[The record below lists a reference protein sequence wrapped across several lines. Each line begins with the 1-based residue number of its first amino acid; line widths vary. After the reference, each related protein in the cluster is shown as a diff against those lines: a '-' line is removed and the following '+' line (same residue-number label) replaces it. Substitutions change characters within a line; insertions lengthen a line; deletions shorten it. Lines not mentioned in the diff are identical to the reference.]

1 MIHYKF
7 CKGKKIFVKLK
18 NDEIII
24 DKFKSSSSLYLFL
37 NNHKLK
43 WTDIKCTDIYLPKRS

>member
-1 MIHYKF
+1 MIHHKF